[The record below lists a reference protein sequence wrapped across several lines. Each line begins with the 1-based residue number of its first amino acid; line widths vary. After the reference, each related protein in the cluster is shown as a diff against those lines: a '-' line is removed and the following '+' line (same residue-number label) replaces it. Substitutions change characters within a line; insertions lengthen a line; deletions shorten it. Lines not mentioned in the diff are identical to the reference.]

1 MERQVLSGVSVTLHP
16 RRDRDIRRHQNDT
29 IFGWRVAGNILR
41 RFQEGSGLGSLLHA
55 ACSRMHPAPLTGNA
69 CENHLGA
76 HRLAHGT
83 EMVRG
88 KVYFSGTL
96 ITCIFN
102 MLLIICLGTH
112 DEGIDYHHDEEYGN
126 GKHHHAGVRMH
137 SVLTEFLETCW
148 EPLAAHSQM
157 I

>member
-1 MERQVLSGVSVTLHP
+1 
-16 RRDRDIRRHQNDT
+16 
-29 IFGWRVAGNILR
+29 
-41 RFQEGSGLGSLLHA
+41 
-55 ACSRMHPAPLTGNA
+55 
-69 CENHLGA
+69 LGA

-126 GKHHHAGVRMH
+126 GKHHHAGVRMD